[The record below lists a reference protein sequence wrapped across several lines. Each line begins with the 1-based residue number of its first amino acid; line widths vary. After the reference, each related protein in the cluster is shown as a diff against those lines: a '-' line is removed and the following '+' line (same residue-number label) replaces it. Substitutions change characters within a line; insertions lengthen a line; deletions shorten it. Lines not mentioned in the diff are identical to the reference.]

1 LSTGAQAGIGVAAA
15 VAGIFVIGL
24 LVFAAMRHRRKK
36 QEAQRG
42 SGKEEQFTGAG
53 AGFGGAV
60 GNGMGYPQPPGYQNS
75 PISTYTSMH
84 TPATANPGGFATGG
98 VAKPD
103 DPFGVYRPREKTT
116 IPQEKMADSYVER
129 HEIGGQ
135 EIRHELA

>member
-1 LSTGAQAGIGVAAA
+1 
-15 VAGIFVIGL
+15 
-24 LVFAAMRHRRKK
+24 MRHRRKK

-53 AGFGGAV
+53 AGVGGAV

-75 PISTYTSMH
+75 PVSMYTSMH
-84 TPATANPGGFATGG
+84 TPATANLGGFTVGG
-98 VAKPD
+98 VAKLD
-103 DPFGVYRPREKTT
+103 DLFSVYRPREKA
-116 IPQEKMADSYVER
+116 PVLQEKMADSYVER